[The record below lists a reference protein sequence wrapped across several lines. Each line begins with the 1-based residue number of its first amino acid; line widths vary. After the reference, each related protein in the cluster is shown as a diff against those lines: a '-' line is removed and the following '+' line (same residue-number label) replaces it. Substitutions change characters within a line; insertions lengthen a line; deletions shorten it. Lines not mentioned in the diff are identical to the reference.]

1 MSKPVAN
8 AAVVQRTRRITYSV
22 IEGGLGNFHVH
33 SDKDQELSAGQ
44 IAIEPRT
51 NKSVCACGRYG
62 IDVGTEGYLDLM
74 DGDTRITTLHF
85 DSHYQSNTNTFQAM
99 ETNNF
104 CLVDVGD
111 WNQENGALGNVHVTV
126 LKLE

>member
-22 IEGGLGNFHVH
+22 IEG
-33 SDKDQELSAGQ
+33 DQELSAGQ

-51 NKSVCACGRYG
+51 NKSVCACGGYG
-62 IDVGTEGYLDLM
+62 IDVGTEGYLELM

-85 DSHYQSNTNTFQAM
+85 DSPYQSNTNTFQAM
-99 ETNNF
+99 ETNNS
-104 CLVDVGD
+104 CLVEVGD
-111 WNQENGALGNVHVTV
+111 WNQEMERWEMST
-126 LKLE
+126 